1 MDGHCRSSDEQ
12 RAFSFT
18 IGSLS
23 LAEDLALLVVP
34 MTIVWRLQLAR
45 AKKIRVVILFGL
57 GGMYGCPQS
66 SLVLACIQYREY
78 GPDLLM
84 HIPTECA

>member
-34 MTIVWRLQLAR
+34 MAMVWRLQLAR
-45 AKKIRVVILFGL
+45 AKKIRVMVLFAL
-57 GGMYGCPQS
+57 GGLYECTPS
-66 SLVLACIQYREY
+66 SPILPCI
-78 GPDLLM
+78 
-84 HIPTECA
+84 